1 MANIIRRRGAVG
13 LAGFLVAV
21 VLSVV
26 LWQVATSAEETAVAA
41 PDATAAL
48 GEPAS
53 DVVIVADGRTVYPAS
68 FRARFEDLDR
78 RIGDCLTAN
87 GAQRVAMAEGGFA
100 YPDTSGRAYA
110 ACAALLGESRE
121 LGESAEYAR
130 LQREAG
136 ALTKAFRSCLG
147 VADQSPGSLA
157 SARAM
162 GKDPAAC
169 AAQVNATGRG

>member
-13 LAGFLVAV
+13 LAGFLAAV
-21 VLSVV
+21 VLGLV
-26 LWQVATSAEETAVAA
+26 LWQMTTSAEETAVAA
-41 PDATAAL
+41 PDAPTVP

-53 DVVIVADGRTVYPAS
+53 DVMILPDGRTVYPAS
-68 FRARFEDLDR
+68 FRALFEDLDR

-136 ALTKAFRSCLG
+136 VLTQAFRGCLG

-162 GKDPAAC
+162 GKDPVAC
-169 AAQVNATGRG
+169 AARVNAGRG